1 VSELDSA
8 SPPFDALVPPAMAR
22 RAEDVGVA
30 KATLPVSRM
39 LPLAVLAG
47 AFIAFGALFSTV
59 VATSG
64 DGTAAAH
71 GPSRLLAGMVFSLGL
86 VLVVVGGAELFTGN
100 NLVVMAWASR
110 RVTTWSVLRS
120 WFVVYV
126 GNFAGAIAVAWL
138 VHQSGVLDSADG
150 AVRQRALDT
159 AAAKTNLAFGQAVV
173 RGVLANVLVC
183 LAVWLCLSA
192 RSVVDKVVAI
202 VLPVSAFV
210 AAGFE
215 HSIANMYFIPVGLF
229 AEGSDGRA
237 GLTWARCFTT
247 NLVPVTLGNLIGG
260 VVIVGLVYWFVYLR
274 PGKAS
279 RPAHGPAPIPTAG
292 DRSADAVRVGNGERG

>member
-1 VSELDSA
+1 
-8 SPPFDALVPPAMAR
+8 MAE
-22 RAEDVGVA
+22 RAEDVGIA
-30 KATLPVSRM
+30 KATLPVGRM

-47 AFIAFGALFSTV
+47 AFVAFGALFSTV
-59 VATSG
+59 VSTSG
-64 DGTAAAH
+64 DGSIPY

-120 WFVVYV
+120 WAVVYV
-126 GNFAGAIAVAWL
+126 GNFAGAVAVAWL

-150 AVRQRALDT
+150 AVRERALDT
-159 AAAKTNLAFGQAVV
+159 AAAKTDLAFGQAVV

-183 LAVWLCLSA
+183 LAIWLCLSA
-192 RSVVDKVVAI
+192 RSVVDKVAAI

-215 HSIANMYFIPVGLF
+215 HSVANMYFVPVGLF
-229 AEGSDGRA
+229 TGGAGSRS
-237 GLTWARCFTT
+237 GLSWERFLTK

-260 VVIVGLVYWFVYLR
+260 VVLVGLVYWFVYLR
-274 PGKAS
+274 PRSDDRGSDDA
-279 RPAHGPAPIPTAG
+279 AAPGSPDVTAPV
-292 DRSADAVRVGNGERG
+292 DAVRAGNGERA